1 MIKGTR
7 PPEKVLAMAKK
18 LKVPVTQLEWG
29 KGSRQ
34 YLTTSFIKSI
44 LKRKLH
50 NKKFG
55 KPKYKPLPVYPNW
68 DWGVEKKSGHKSTR
82 TVSTANIQKG
92 FHKSNTASMGGRNF
106 NDLLK

>member
-7 PPEKVLAMAKK
+7 PPEKILAMAKK

-34 YLTTSFIKSI
+34 YLTTSFIKSM

-55 KPKYKPLPVYPNW
+55 KPKYKPLPLYPNW
-68 DWGVEKKSGHKSTR
+68 DWDVAKKKWSQKYKNSINCKHP
-82 TVSTANIQKG
+82 KG
-92 FHKSNTASMGGRNF
+92 FSQKQHCK
-106 NDLLK
+106 LKRSISKKV